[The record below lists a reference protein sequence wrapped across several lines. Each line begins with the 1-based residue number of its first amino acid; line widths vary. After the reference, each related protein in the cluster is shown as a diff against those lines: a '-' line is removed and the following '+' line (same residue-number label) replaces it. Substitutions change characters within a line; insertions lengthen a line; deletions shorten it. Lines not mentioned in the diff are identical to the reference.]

1 MGFFSMTE
9 EGMIPI
15 DNPSEFFM
23 TKREPEELV
32 SGSALTVI
40 KEGTRPIIV
49 EIESLVSRSFTPI
62 HLDR

>member
-1 MGFFSMTE
+1 
-9 EGMIPI
+9 
-15 DNPSEFFM
+15 M

-49 EIESLVSRSFTPI
+49 EIESLVSVPLLPI
-62 HLDR
+62 HLE